1 MALTS
6 YSDLTS
12 TISSYL
18 ARSDLDSII
27 PTFISLAEMRLR
39 RELRIRQM
47 LVTAQASTTGGDST
61 VGLPSD
67 YLEMR
72 DIHVAANPNGQLNYD
87 TPNVFYKRNI
97 STESGLPKRYTVLS
111 AELQLSPI
119 PDGAYTLQ
127 MLYYAQPAFLS
138 STNASNVFMAYCPD
152 ALLYASLGEAE
163 PYLMNDARLQTW
175 GTLYERAIAA
185 ITVADQ
191 SGEYSGQPMSMSF
204 N

>member
-1 MALTS
+1 MPLAS

-27 PTFISLAEMRLR
+27 PTFISLAEQRLR
-39 RELRIRQM
+39 RELRMRQM
-47 LVTAQASTTGGDST
+47 LVTAQATTTGGDST

-72 DIHVAANPNGQLNYD
+72 DVVGNPNGQLSYES
-87 TPNVFYKRNI
+87 PNTFYKRNT
-97 STESGLPKRYTVLS
+97 STESGTPKHFTVLA
-111 AELQLSPI
+111 AEIQLAPI
-119 PDGAYTLQ
+119 PDGAYGLQ
-127 MLYYAQPAFLS
+127 MLYYDQPAFLS
-138 STNASNVFMAYCPD
+138 STNASNVFLAYCPD
-152 ALLYASLGEAE
+152 ALLYAALGEAE

-175 GTLYERAIAA
+175 GALYERAINA
-185 ITVADQ
+185 IAVADQ

>member
-6 YSDLTS
+6 YSELTS

-27 PTFISLAEMRLR
+27 PTFISLAEQRLR

-47 LVTAQASTTGGDST
+47 LVTAQAPTVGGDST

-72 DIHVAANPNGQLNYD
+72 DIHVAATPNGQLNYD
-87 TPNVFYKRNI
+87 TPNAFYKRNT
-97 STESGLPKRYTVLS
+97 STESGLPKRYTVLAS
-111 AELQLSPI
+111 ELQLAPI
-119 PDGAYTLQ
+119 PDGVYTLQ
-127 MLYYAQPAFLS
+127 MLYYAQPALLS
-138 STNASNVFMAYCPD
+138 SSNASNVFLAYCPD

-175 GTLYERAIAA
+175 GALYQRAISA
-185 ITVADQ
+185 IDVADE

>member
-6 YSDLTS
+6 YSELTS

-27 PTFISLAEMRLR
+27 PTFVALAEQRLR

-47 LVTAQASTTGGDST
+47 LVVAQATTTGGDST

-72 DIHVAANPNGQLNYD
+72 DIHIVGNPNGVLVYD
-87 TPNVFYKRNI
+87 TPNLFYKKTI
-97 STESGLPKRYTVLS
+97 STESGQPKRYTVLA
-111 AELQLSPI
+111 AELQLGPV
-119 PDGAYTLQ
+119 PDGAYILQ
-127 MLYYAQPAFLS
+127 MLYYSQPAFLS
-138 STNASNVFMAYCPD
+138 STNPSNTFLAYCPD
-152 ALLYASLGEAE
+152 ALLYAALGEAE

-175 GTLYERAIAA
+175 GALYERAISA
-185 ITVADQ
+185 ISIADE

>member
-12 TISSYL
+12 TISNYL

-27 PTFISLAEMRLR
+27 PTFVALAEQRLR

-47 LVTAQASTTGGDST
+47 LVIAQATTTGGDST

-72 DIHVAANPNGQLNYD
+72 DIHVAATPNGQLNYD
-87 TPNVFYKRNI
+87 TPNTFYKRNT
-97 STESGLPKRYTVLS
+97 SSESGLPKRYTVLAS
-111 AELQLSPI
+111 ELQLAPI
-119 PDGAYTLQ
+119 PDTGYVLQ

-138 STNASNVFMAYCPD
+138 SSNPSNVFLANCPD

-163 PYLMNDARLQTW
+163 PYLMNDARIQTW
-175 GTLYERAIAA
+175 GVLYERAIAA
-185 ITVADQ
+185 ITVADA

>member
-1 MALTS
+1 MPLAS

-27 PTFISLAEMRLR
+27 PTFISLAEQRLR
-39 RELRIRQM
+39 RELRMRQM
-47 LVTAQASTTGGDST
+47 LVTAQATTTGGDST

-72 DIHVAANPNGQLNYD
+72 DIHVVGNPNGQLSYES
-87 TPNVFYKRNI
+87 PNTFYKNTI
-97 STESGLPKRYTVLS
+97 STESGLPKRYTVLA
-111 AELQLSPI
+111 AELQLGPV
-119 PDGAYTLQ
+119 PDSAYVLQ

-138 STNASNVFMAYCPD
+138 STNASNVFLAYCPD
-152 ALLYASLGEAE
+152 ALLYAALGEAE

-175 GTLYERAIAA
+175 GTLYERAINA
-185 ITVADQ
+185 ISVADQ

>member
-1 MALTS
+1 MPLAS

-27 PTFISLAEMRLR
+27 PTFISLAEQRLR
-39 RELRIRQM
+39 RELRMRQM
-47 LVTAQASTTGGDST
+47 LVTAQATTTGGDST

-72 DIHVAANPNGQLNYD
+72 DIHVVGNPNGQLNYES
-87 TPNVFYKRNI
+87 PNAFYKRNT
-97 STESGLPKRYTVLS
+97 STESGLPKSYTVLA
-111 AELQLSPI
+111 AELQLAPI
-119 PDGAYTLQ
+119 PDGAYGLQ

-138 STNASNVFMAYCPD
+138 STNASNVFLAYCPD
-152 ALLYASLGEAE
+152 ALLYAALGEAE

-175 GTLYERAIAA
+175 GTLYERTINAIS
-185 ITVADQ
+185 VADQ